1 MISVMFL
8 LPLALYL
15 VILAAGGL
23 IVWYA
28 VASWRRTR
36 SRPMLFLG
44 IGLGSILLGTLFPGG
59 VEVTTS
65 SLPPTFDAVR
75 LGLIAAGFV
84 TILLGLHLRF
94 ASHATE
100 PQSAPDTEVRALEG
114 NRVSEPVPIAV
125 PSVRKV

>member
-1 MISVMFL
+1 MISVMIL
-8 LPLALYL
+8 VPLAMYL
-15 VILAAGGL
+15 VIVVAGGL

-28 VASWRRTR
+28 FTSWRKTR
-36 SRPMLFLG
+36 SRPMLFMG
-44 IGLGSILLGTLFPGG
+44 IGLGSILLGTLSPGG

-65 SLPPTFDAVR
+65 SLPPSFDLVR

-94 ASHATE
+94 AIPATE
-100 PQSAPDTEVRALEG
+100 PQSTPDAEVRPLEG
-114 NRVSEPVPIAV
+114 TRASEPVPIAG